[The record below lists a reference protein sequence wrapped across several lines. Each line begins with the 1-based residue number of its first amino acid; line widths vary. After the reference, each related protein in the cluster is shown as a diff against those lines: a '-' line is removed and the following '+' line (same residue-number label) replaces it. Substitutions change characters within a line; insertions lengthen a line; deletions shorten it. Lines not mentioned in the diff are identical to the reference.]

1 MATYTPHTGTEVK
14 TMLKK
19 IGLGSLKA
27 LFRDIPA
34 DLKLKTLSLPKGKTQ
49 ADTERYIKEIAAKNR
64 IFKTVLR
71 GAGAYSHY
79 IPQVVKYLSARSEF
93 LTAYT
98 PYQAELS
105 QGILQSIFEYQTMIA
120 ELTGLDAANAS
131 HYDGATAA
139 AEALM
144 MCVEKNRK
152 KVLVSPNIRPDTLQV
167 IRTYLKNSGF
177 EIVIAPAK
185 RNALDL
191 EKTAEILDNGFAA
204 VYLEQPGYNGAIEDA
219 ERLGAL
225 AHSFGA
231 KFVMGVY
238 PIALGLIKKP
248 SECSADIAVGDGQPL
263 GLGLS
268 FGGPYLGFMA
278 ASKAMQRKLPG
289 RIVGETVDA
298 RGNRAYVLTLQAREQ
313 HIRREKAASNICSN
327 QAHCALVAAMYLS
340 VMGAEGLKCAAKASF
355 DNAHYLKDCL
365 LDSGLSLENE
375 GEFFNEFVTVSSV
388 PAAKILDALSRKN
401 ILGGLALDEYR
412 ILWCATETITAKEIK
427 TAARLVKE
435 ACL

>member
-1 MATYTPHTGTEVK
+1 MASYTPHTDTEVK
-14 TMLKK
+14 AMLKK
-19 IGLGSLKA
+19 IGIGSLNA

-34 DLKLKTLSLPKGKTQ
+34 DIKLKTLRLPKGKSQ
-49 ADTERYIKEIAAKNR
+49 ADTERDIQDIAAKNK

-71 GAGAYSHY
+71 GGGAYSHY
-79 IPQVVKYLSARSEF
+79 IPPIVKYLSARSEF

-152 KVLVSPNIRPDTLQV
+152 KVLLSPNIKPDTLQV
-167 IRTYLKNSGF
+167 IRTYLLNSGL
-177 EIVIAPAK
+177 EVIIAPAK
-185 RNALDL
+185 CGALDL
-191 EKTAEILDNGFAA
+191 DKAAELLDNSYAA
-204 VYLEQPGYNGAIEDA
+204 VYLEQPGYNGTIEDA
-219 ERLGAL
+219 ESFGAL
-225 AHSFGA
+225 AHSYGA
-231 KFVMGVY
+231 RFVMGVN
-238 PIALGLIKKP
+238 PIALGLLKKP
-248 SECSADIAVGDGQPL
+248 SECSADIAVGEGQPL
-263 GLGLS
+263 GLGIS

-278 ASKAMQRKLPG
+278 AQKAMIRRLPG

-298 RGNRAYVLTLQAREQ
+298 KGNRAYVLTLQAREQ

-327 QAHCALVAAMYLS
+327 QAHCALTAAMYLS
-340 VMGAEGLKCAAKASF
+340 VMGAKGLKDVAKACF

-365 LDSGLSLENE
+365 QKVGLTLENQD
-375 GEFFNEFVTVSSV
+375 EFFHEFVTVSTT
-388 PAAKILDALSRKN
+388 PASTILAALSRKN
-401 ILGGLALDEYR
+401 ILGGLALDDYR
-412 ILWCATETITAKEIK
+412 ILWCATETVTAKEIELTAK
-427 TAARLVKE
+427 TVKE